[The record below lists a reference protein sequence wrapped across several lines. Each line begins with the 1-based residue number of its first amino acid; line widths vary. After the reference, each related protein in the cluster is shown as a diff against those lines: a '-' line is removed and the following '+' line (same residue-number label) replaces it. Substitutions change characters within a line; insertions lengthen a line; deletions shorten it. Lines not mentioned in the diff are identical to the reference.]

1 MRADLPRAPGQAG
14 LQTTGEWDTSKT
26 MCYLRVTASVALLFL
41 LAGPARAQQNE
52 CRQRV
57 LPIHVSTRDG
67 APTPKLTPAHFEAI
81 YAGKPA
87 RVTVVSG
94 QHQPQRLI
102 VLLDA
107 SGSVRG
113 GTTAGW
119 DATVQVAAQLL
130 ASMPPLEIGLA
141 LFSEEIEPLV
151 APTTAKDRLL
161 EEIERLRSGPRLAE
175 RGRRQRTALWD
186 SLLDSV
192 EMFKPLRPGDVLYVI
207 TDGVDNFSETRPMA
221 VTQALVA
228 GGIRLFAFA
237 IANQGF
243 AYGSGELERMVED
256 TGGVVA
262 AGSATDWRAFRA
274 AQTSSPIGAAL
285 FAQHRQ
291 IVGFHRLELELAETL
306 VRPQT
311 WNLTLTGLGENE
323 MKNLA
328 LNYPLRLFPCAD
340 SAVANTRQK

>member
-1 MRADLPRAPGQAG
+1 M
-14 LQTTGEWDTSKT
+14 S
-26 MCYLRVTASVALLFL
+26 YLRVTASMALIFVF
-41 LAGPARAQQNE
+41 AGPARAQQNE

-57 LPIHVSTRDG
+57 VPIHVSTRDG
-67 APTPKLTPAHFEAI
+67 APPPNLIAAQFEAT
-81 YAGKPA
+81 YAGKPV
-87 RVTVVSG
+87 RVTGVSG
-94 QHQPQRLI
+94 EHQPQRLI

-119 DATVQVAAQLL
+119 EATVQVAAQLL
-130 ASMPPLEIGLA
+130 AGLPPLEIGLA
-141 LFSEEIEPLV
+141 LFSEEVEPV
-151 APTTAKDRLL
+151 VGPTTDRERLL
-161 EEIERLRSGPRLAE
+161 EEIERLRTGPREAE

-186 SLLDSV
+186 SLLDSA
-192 EMFKPLRPGDVLYVI
+192 EMFGPLRPGDVLYVI

-221 VTQALVA
+221 VTQALVS

-262 AGSATDWRAFRA
+262 AGSATDWRAFSA
-274 AQTSSPIGAAL
+274 APSSSPIGAAL
-285 FAQHRQ
+285 YAQHRQ
-291 IVGFHRLELELAETL
+291 ISGFHRLELELAETI

-311 WNLTLTGLGENE
+311 WNLTLTGPQESEL
-323 MKNLA
+323 KNLE
-328 LNYPLRLFPCAD
+328 LSYPLRLFPC
-340 SAVANTRQK
+340 N